1 MQDTRHTPSPFS
13 WPLGHTHG
21 TDEETGPAGHLRSRG
36 WRRRN
41 WAPARSAPSAST
53 LFPLHPGGCPRC
65 QSPLLASLST
75 PEPARDI
82 LQPLGPPHKG
92 GGSRS
97 TWWGA
102 VPSSVCFQTQK
113 TPPPGTATLVPPG
126 SAAGTH
132 PAGTRETGAGRGS
145 PEPGRRGAWEWG
157 GRRGGPPF
165 RSPRKG
171 HRQGLGAKSSDSIHG
186 LHGGEGLRQP
196 CGGLPHPPS
205 KDPSGGPYGGGG
217 SAGGAWPA
225 PSQGQ
230 ASAQPPFSSGR
241 FQPTG
246 GRTALKGNLSLR
258 PGPPLGTQAE
268 RVLWVRVQAGQF
280 RGQGTGL
287 IPSPK
292 GPGHLLVFNRTIH

>member
-217 SAGGAWPA
+217 VSWGGLASSFPRAGLSPA
-225 PSQGQ
+225 PLFIRQIPANGRPNCLKRKPVSQIWTALGDTGRESSPGQ
-230 ASAQPPFSSGR
+230 SSGGSVQR
-241 FQPTG
+241 S
-246 GRTALKGNLSLR
+246 GN
-258 PGPPLGTQAE
+258 GTQP
-268 RVLWVRVQAGQF
+268 LP
-280 RGQGTGL
+280 QGSRAPARL
-287 IPSPK
+287 
-292 GPGHLLVFNRTIH
+292 